1 MNKLYIELKIKVIL
15 NIDSIEDVDEV
26 MGDLNY
32 EILDGSGKAEIL
44 DTEIVDYEVVDA
56 T

>member
-15 NIDSIEDVDEV
+15 NIDSVEDVSEV
-26 MGDLNY
+26 IDDLDY
-32 EILDGSGKAEIL
+32 QILDSTGKAEIL